1 MQSMHTGPERPIVL
15 LHGCGGSFASA
26 FETTGWLDAIRAAGR
41 SAVRIHLPGHGV
53 IPAPHDPAYY
63 ADLAGLVMKELPDA
77 PFDAVGFSL
86 GAKLL
91 LEIAI
96 RIPERVVRLALGGV
110 GDNVFAPEGVA
121 EAAARAL
128 EFGPNADTPPPVLA
142 FLKTWE
148 PQRNDPLGV
157 AAVLR
162 RPPNPLFTPE
172 RLARVTQPVLIVNG
186 AEDPVARQSSRLL
199 DSLSA
204 VTLRRIPGVG
214 HFDLPAQAAFIRPTI
229 DFLQGPTTS

>member
-1 MQSMHTGPERPIVL
+1 MHIDPDRPIVL
-15 LHGCGGSFASA
+15 LHGCGGSFAAA

-41 SAVRIHLPGHGV
+41 SAVKIHLPGHGV
-53 IPAPHDPAYY
+53 IPAPHEPAHY
-63 ADLAGLVMKELPDA
+63 ADLAGLLMKELPDGA
-77 PFDAVGFSL
+77 FDAVGFSL

-91 LEIAI
+91 LDIAV
-96 RIPERVVRLALGGV
+96 RSPERVGRMALGGV

-128 EFGPNADTPPPVLA
+128 ELGPNAETPPPVLA

-148 PQRNDPLGV
+148 PQRNDPLAV

-172 RLARVTQPVLIVNG
+172 RLARITQPVLIVNG
-186 AEDPVARQSSRLL
+186 AEDPVARQSSRLI
-199 DSLSA
+199 DSLSD
-204 VTLRRIPGVG
+204 VTLRTIPGVG
-214 HFDLPAQAAFIRPTI
+214 HFDLPAQAAFIRPAI
-229 DFLQGPTTS
+229 DFLQGATS